1 MPVFDPASRPSPA
14 DAVLLHGILHPARSG
29 ARFQRASLAYPP
41 RQRRAQLVRGLVVLA
56 LLGGVCGSALMTTR
70 QHGPSPVAAA
80 GEFPATT
87 GSIGGALR

>member
-14 DAVLLHGILHPARSG
+14 DAALLHGILHPATSG
-29 ARFQRASLAYPP
+29 TGFRRASLAYRP

-70 QHGPSPVAAA
+70 QHAPSPFPA

>member
-1 MPVFDPASRPSPA
+1 M
-14 DAVLLHGILHPARSG
+14 
-29 ARFQRASLAYPP
+29 
-41 RQRRAQLVRGLVVLA
+41 RGLVVLA

>member
-1 MPVFDPASRPSPA
+1 MPVFDPASGPSPA

-29 ARFQRASLAYPP
+29 ATLRSASIAYRP
-41 RQRRAQLVRGLVVLA
+41 RQRRAQLMRGLVVLA
-56 LLGGVCGSALMTTR
+56 VLGGVCGSALMTTR
-70 QHGPSPVAAA
+70 QHAPSPFPA

>member
-14 DAVLLHGILHPARSG
+14 DAALLHGILHPARSG
-29 ARFQRASLAYPP
+29 ATFRRASLAYRS

-56 LLGGVCGSALMTTR
+56 LLGGVCGSALMTNR
-70 QHGPSPVAAA
+70 HHAPSPVAAA

-87 GSIGGALR
+87 GSIGAALR

>member
-1 MPVFDPASRPSPA
+1 MPVFDPASRPSRV
-14 DAVLLHGILHPARSG
+14 DAALLHGILHPARSG
-29 ARFQRASLAYPP
+29 AGIRRASLAYRP
-41 RQRRAQLVRGLVVLA
+41 RQRRAQLVRGLFVLS

-70 QHGPSPVAAA
+70 QHAPSPVVAA